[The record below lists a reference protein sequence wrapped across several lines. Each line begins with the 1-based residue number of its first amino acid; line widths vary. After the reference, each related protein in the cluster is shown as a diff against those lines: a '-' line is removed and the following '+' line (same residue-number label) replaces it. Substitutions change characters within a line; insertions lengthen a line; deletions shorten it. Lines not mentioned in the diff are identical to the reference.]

1 MSVFTEGLHCTSHL
15 LGRCAIPVWAGALNI
30 AHERNKRQHIVS
42 IGIYRAL
49 KTSISYQQSRSQRAS
64 QSSCGG
70 RFPTAR
76 FVLPYSSGSPDQGG
90 YDTENIMLRCG
101 NRELLRIYPC
111 HHGADWNAQRR
122 LCHPETHSSGM
133 GWF

>member
-1 MSVFTEGLHCTSHL
+1 MVFLYFIGLYRILLDQYGWQLEHCLDRHHL
-15 LGRCAIPVWAGALNI
+15 MIYPIAMRIDTNTILPLYGRFQITN
-30 AHERNKRQHIVS
+30 
-42 IGIYRAL
+42 
-49 KTSISYQQSRSQRAS
+49 

-70 RFPTAR
+70 RFPIAQ
-76 FVLPYSSGSPDQGG
+76 FVLLCSSGSPDQGG

-101 NRELLRIYPC
+101 NRELLGIYPC